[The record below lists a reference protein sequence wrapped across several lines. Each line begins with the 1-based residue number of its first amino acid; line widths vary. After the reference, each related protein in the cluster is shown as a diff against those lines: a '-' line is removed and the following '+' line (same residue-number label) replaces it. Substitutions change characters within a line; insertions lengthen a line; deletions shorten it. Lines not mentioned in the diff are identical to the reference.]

1 MYRWQNPPILP
12 IAYASAHR
20 SSNRRC
26 RSIERSSSRFTP
38 ASPPSTAPPA
48 SAGASAT
55 AVPPFAFFFAMCV
68 VSVLGGGGLGGLHL
82 LPRVVARAHQR
93 RALDVLE
100 AEREADL
107 AEPAEVLRRHVPV
120 ERDVRVRRPE

>member
-1 MYRWQNPPILP
+1 M
-12 IAYASAHR
+12 AYASAHR
-20 SSNRRC
+20 SSKRRC
-26 RSIERSSSRFTP
+26 SSIDRSSSRFVAP
-38 ASPPSTAPPA
+38 SAPSPGAPPP

-68 VSVLGGGGLGGLHL
+68 VSVLGGGGLRGLHL
-82 LPRVVARAHQR
+82 LPRVVARADER

-107 AEPAEVLRRHVPV
+107 AEPAEVLGRDVPV
-120 ERDVRVRRPE
+120 ERDVAVR